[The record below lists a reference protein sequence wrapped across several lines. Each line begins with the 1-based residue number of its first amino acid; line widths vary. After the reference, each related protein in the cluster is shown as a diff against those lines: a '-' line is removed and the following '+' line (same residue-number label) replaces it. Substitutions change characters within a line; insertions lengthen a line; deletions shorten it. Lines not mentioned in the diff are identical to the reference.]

1 MNRYSLKD
9 YKWAR
14 VQDVLIDGE
23 DKRNAYWQLYVD
35 EKGTIHLSWV
45 WRETWQVETN
55 HDLCYARSFDN
66 GVTWYKSDGEQ
77 YKLPITASNAE
88 YACRIPQKLG
98 IDKPDKYECRRWW
111 QSLYCHLLEEFGQ

>member
-9 YKWAR
+9 HKWAR

-77 YKLPITASNAE
+77 YKLILPLIGGVRTVKSLNIALSGMTG
-88 YACRIPQKLG
+88 RHG
-98 IDKPDKYECRRWW
+98 IIVR
-111 QSLYCHLLEEFGQ
+111 

>member
-1 MNRYSLKD
+1 MTGVDEGDVTYPEFYPLTDGDLLFVYRSGSSGRGNLVMNRYSLKD
-9 YKWAR
+9 HKWAR

-55 HDLCYARSFDN
+55 HDLATR
-66 GVTWYKSDGEQ
+66 V
-77 YKLPITASNAE
+77 LLITE
-88 YACRIPQKLG
+88 
-98 IDKPDKYECRRWW
+98 
-111 QSLYCHLLEEFGQ
+111 